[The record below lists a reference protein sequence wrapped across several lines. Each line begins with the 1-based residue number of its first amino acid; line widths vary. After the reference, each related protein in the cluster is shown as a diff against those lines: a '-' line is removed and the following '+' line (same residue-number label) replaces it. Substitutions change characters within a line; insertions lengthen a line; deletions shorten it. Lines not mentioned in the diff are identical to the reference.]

1 MNLLPKD
8 EKFFEL
14 FEKHATI
21 LHKAATLL
29 VKGLGSGYE
38 GVSGVAKEMAD
49 LEDQG
54 DHIVHDIFHRLRST
68 FITPFDPEDI
78 QMLAK
83 AMDDVLDAIDD
94 VTFRI
99 VAYRLDPVPPAIAE
113 LAGIVDHC
121 CAAISKAVGAMR
133 NKKPV
138 LEHCI
143 EVNRLENQADKIERH
158 MLANLFMSKMDPV
171 ELIKQKEICEGLEAA
186 TDRCEDVADVI
197 QNVAVKNS

>member
-14 FEKHATI
+14 FEKHANI
-21 LHKAATLL
+21 LCKASKLL
-29 VKGLGSGYE
+29 QKGLHSGYP
-38 GVSGVAKEMAD
+38 GVSEIAEEMAE

-54 DHIVHDIFHRLRST
+54 DHVIHDIFHRLRST

-78 QMLAK
+78 QMLATK
-83 AMDDVLDAIDD
+83 LDDVLDGIDD

-99 VAYRLDPVPPAIAE
+99 VAYRLDPIPAAIAE
-113 LAGIVDHC
+113 LAEVVDQSC
-121 CAAISKAVGAMR
+121 IAISKAVSAMR
-133 NKKPV
+133 HKKPV

-143 EVNRLENQADKIERH
+143 EVNRLENQADKIERN
-158 MLANLFMSKMDPV
+158 MLAELFLSQPDPV
-171 ELIKQKEICEGLEAA
+171 ELIKQKEICECLEMT